1 MSFIWQSSLS
11 DGRNGCNGRDP
22 AVGPSW
28 LNPRQTGDP
37 SRDCR
42 EATVEVPA
50 PNGGQAIE
58 DRVGVGDPGTAAG
71 RAARTRE
78 HTGRWGWTGS
88 REGSTKTR
96 QRLILQRVTG
106 VDIGSCSSAGMPSVA
121 ISHAT
126 EISAGLWFL
135 VPPPNSKISTPVKEK
150 IRAGSLMHRILAHTG
165 EREGPASFISL
176 AGSGVPREREQPS
189 HEGSSPVTG
198 TTWTPFGLP
207 PDNLL
212 FFTGRIIMEANGLF
226 WATSIMP
233 FMFIQHFIDNAMHA
247 PPSVIHEDP
256 GGWTSDQQIECLPT
270 YLIEEFIDGAD
281 GFYKFINNGGV
292 VPLPLPKDET
302 VRTVAEFL
310 PFTQHVEFYK
320 TKGMVYLSHLQ
331 GKFSIALT
339 LISTHLIARSTKLLT
354 DPQIMTALE
363 GVEIFGEWNVPAA
376 FNFLNSII
384 ATGSVAGLNSHA
396 EPGWGHADLIKYMP
410 FMVFDCCSREA
421 ATLLLFDQNVQIV
434 EKPCVLDV
442 SKSWRDPSNH
452 FNGYNISSVDEFR
465 LENLDF
471 TINWCRWFMDN

>member
-1 MSFIWQSSLS
+1 
-11 DGRNGCNGRDP
+11 
-22 AVGPSW
+22 
-28 LNPRQTGDP
+28 
-37 SRDCR
+37 
-42 EATVEVPA
+42 
-50 PNGGQAIE
+50 
-58 DRVGVGDPGTAAG
+58 
-71 RAARTRE
+71 
-78 HTGRWGWTGS
+78 
-88 REGSTKTR
+88 
-96 QRLILQRVTG
+96 
-106 VDIGSCSSAGMPSVA
+106 MPSVA

-189 HEGSSPVTG
+189 HEGSSPG
-198 TTWTPFGLP
+198 LLTTTPIHTILSNSSPARPGHP
-207 PDNLL
+207 SGYPRTNLL

-331 GKFSIALT
+331 AKFSIAST

-354 DPQIMTALE
+354 DPQIMTALS
-363 GVEIFGEWNVPAA
+363 FPAQ
-376 FNFLNSII
+376 LER
-384 ATGSVAGLNSHA
+384 V
-396 EPGWGHADLIKYMP
+396 
-410 FMVFDCCSREA
+410 SR
-421 ATLLLFDQNVQIV
+421 
-434 EKPCVLDV
+434 
-442 SKSWRDPSNH
+442 S
-452 FNGYNISSVDEFR
+452 
-465 LENLDF
+465 LENGMCLQHS
-471 TINWCRWFMDN
+471 IS